1 MITIQAYRVCIGS
14 FAFSAH
20 RNVSS
25 IAKSIN
31 IGSYITTD
39 SFAKLL
45 KPVRI
50 VVFLMLIFFAIPM
63 SYEVTFVQTPLEF
76 LHLSRYGTIFVKYP
90 NMSYNL
96 GEPSLIFL
104 EVDYTL
110 LLSGDIELNPGPR
123 TEENQDSI
131 PQPSLKIF
139 KKIVLG
145 NFNQGQVLINRVPL
159 ILFFHYAGH
168 WLEI

>member
-25 IAKSIN
+25 IAKSISV
-31 IGSYITTD
+31 GSYITTD

-50 VVFLMLIFFAIPM
+50 VAFLMLIFFAIPM

-76 LHLSRYGTIFVKYP
+76 LHLSRYGIFVKYP
-90 NMSYNL
+90 NMSYNS
-96 GEPSLIFL
+96 GEPSLIFSK
-104 EVDYTL
+104 VNYTL
-110 LLSGDIELNPGPR
+110 LLSGDIELNPGP
-123 TEENQDSI
+123 
-131 PQPSLKIF
+131 
-139 KKIVLG
+139 IV
-145 NFNQGQVLINRVPL
+145 N
-159 ILFFHYAGH
+159 
-168 WLEI
+168 